1 MAITDGLTELIT
13 HKYFMYTL
21 EKEIARSERYKKVFS
36 LIMFDIDHFKN
47 VNDNYGHQAGDEIL
61 KNIGKIVKK
70 NLRLADIVARYGG
83 EEFTVILPETAIK
96 DALIAAEKLRKA
108 VEKTELPYNNELLKI
123 TISLGVAA
131 FPDIAKDAETLIK
144 AADDALYL
152 SKEGGR
158 NKVTEAS

>member
-1 MAITDGLTELIT
+1 
-13 HKYFMYTL
+13 
-21 EKEIARSERYKKVFS
+21 
-36 LIMFDIDHFKN
+36 
-47 VNDNYGHQAGDEIL
+47 
-61 KNIGKIVKK
+61 
-70 NLRLADIVARYGG
+70 
-83 EEFTVILPETAIK
+83 LPETAIK

-123 TISLGVAA
+123 TISLGVTA

>member
-1 MAITDGLTELIT
+1 M
-13 HKYFMYTL
+13 
-21 EKEIARSERYKKVFS
+21 
-36 LIMFDIDHFKN
+36 
-47 VNDNYGHQAGDEIL
+47 
-61 KNIGKIVKK
+61 
-70 NLRLADIVARYGG
+70 
-83 EEFTVILPETAIK
+83 PETAIK

-123 TISLGVAA
+123 TISLGVVA

-144 AADDALYL
+144 ATDDALYL

>member
-1 MAITDGLTELIT
+1 
-13 HKYFMYTL
+13 
-21 EKEIARSERYKKVFS
+21 
-36 LIMFDIDHFKN
+36 
-47 VNDNYGHQAGDEIL
+47 
-61 KNIGKIVKK
+61 
-70 NLRLADIVARYGG
+70 
-83 EEFTVILPETAIK
+83 LPETAIK

-123 TISLGVAA
+123 TISLGVVA

-144 AADDALYL
+144 ATDDALYL